1 MEDHQV
7 VAAADEVQSGR
18 AGSDCSRRGWRKSS
32 YSNHQSACVEV
43 RIIDHKSIAFRDSK
57 DPNGPVLTFGR
68 GEASSFVAAA
78 AAGELTPGRR

>member
-7 VAAADEVQSGR
+7 VAAAEKVQPGG
-18 AGSDCSRRGWRKSS
+18 AESDWLRQGWRKSS

-43 RIIDHKSIAFRDSK
+43 SILDHEAIAFRDSK

-68 GEASSFVAAA
+68 DEARRFVAAA